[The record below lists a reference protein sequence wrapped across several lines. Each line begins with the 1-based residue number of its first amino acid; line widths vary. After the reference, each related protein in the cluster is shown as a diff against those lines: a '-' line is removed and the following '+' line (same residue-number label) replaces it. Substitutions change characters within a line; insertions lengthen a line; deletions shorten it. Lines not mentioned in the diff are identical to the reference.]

1 MGSDTSAAPGILAA
15 SEGDEVLA
23 ILSSS
28 DSIQGVMDRLVEH
41 LCMRWAASWCSVF
54 LFDETNQRLTLRS
67 GHGAPAA
74 LVGKVTFSLGEGLA
88 GRALADRRPI
98 YTVKAT
104 QEPGFVALPELPSK
118 DHETLLAV
126 PILRG
131 EERIGVLALQRPT
144 GIPFRPEEIS
154 GLRTAA
160 SQMAGALESARALL
174 LVETKAKQHDMSPL
188 VITEQRLF
196 RGTSVTKGVAIGVT
210 RVLARTRAA
219 NTLED
224 CRQGIDC
231 PPALRTLD
239 EAVDYTGRQIQHY
252 QTALGQKL
260 PEAATMLFESH
271 LLMLKDDSF
280 IGKIRQHI
288 VDGTPPAQAIALTAT
303 EFITFFEAS
312 RHDYLREKA
321 RDVEDLALRLLD
333 NITCKRLDENPVEEA
348 HIVVTAELL
357 PSDILHVAQ
366 GNVQGIVLVGG
377 GSTAH
382 VTLLVRSLH
391 IPMVM
396 TDADELLRIP
406 NGELVIVDCASGNI
420 IVHPNDQ
427 IRATYDDR
435 RRVDSELVRRG
446 TLVKDA
452 TFTRDRCR
460 IHLLA
465 NINLLAELDLATE
478 MKAEGVGLYRTEF
491 PFLMRQALPTEEE
504 QLAVYERLLDQ
515 MPDKPITFR
524 TLDAGGDKV
533 LSYFD
538 QAHEENPAL
547 GLRST
552 RFTLRYPY
560 IFDQQLRAILRAIQ
574 SRQRNDVK
582 LMFPMI
588 GSVEELQAAIAR
600 MDACIAQLRARGG
613 SLPTIRPEVGTMVEL
628 PALVHLAH
636 EIAHEASFLSIGT
649 NDFIQYMLA
658 VDRTNS
664 QVASYYVAHHPAVL
678 HGLAHVVRAGRAAE
692 REVSVCGEMGC
703 DPRYVPFFIG
713 IGVRVFSLEP
723 GHLAKVQRLVERISV
738 PEAEAYAH
746 SLLETNRISVIED
759 AIHRMLA
766 RFSPDA

>member
-1 MGSDTSAAPGILAA
+1 MGTEKRVTPASLAP
-15 SEGDEVLA
+15 EGDDILA

-28 DSIQGVMDRLVEH
+28 DSIQSVMDRLVEH
-41 LCMRWAASWCSVF
+41 LCARWVASWCLVL
-54 LFDETNQRLTLRS
+54 LFDETSQRLVLR
-67 GHGAPAA
+67 AA
-74 LVGKVTFSLGEGLA
+74 YGMPVPLVGRTSFALGEGLS
-88 GRALADRRPI
+88 GRALAERRPI
-98 YTVKAT
+98 YTTHAT
-104 QEPGFVALPELPSK
+104 QEPGFVSLPELPAET
-118 DHETLLAV
+118 HETLLAV

-131 EERIGVLALQRPT
+131 EERIGVLTLQRPT
-144 GIPFRPEEIS
+144 GTPFSPEEIS

-160 SQMAGALESARALL
+160 SQMAGALENARALL
-174 LVETKAKQHDMSPL
+174 LVQGRAKVQDTTPL
-188 VITEQRLF
+188 VIMEQRLF
-196 RGTSVTKGVAIGVT
+196 RGSSVTRGLAIGVS
-210 RVLARTRAA
+210 RVLTRTRAA
-219 NTLED
+219 STLEL
-224 CRQGIDC
+224 CRQGVSC
-231 PPALRTLD
+231 PEAHRTVD
-239 EAVDYTGRQIQHY
+239 EAVDYTFRQVQHY
-252 QTALGQKL
+252 QTALGQRL
-260 PEAATMLFESH
+260 PEAATMLFEAH

-280 IGKIRQHI
+280 IGKIRQC
-288 VDGTPPAQAIALTAT
+288 VADGHPAAQAIAATAL
-303 EFITFFEAS
+303 EFISFFEAS

-321 RDVEDLALRLLD
+321 RDVEDLALRLLE
-333 NITCKRLDENPVEEA
+333 NISSKSLGVDPVEEA

-357 PSDILHVAQ
+357 PSDILQVAQ

-382 VTLLVRSLH
+382 VTLLVRSLR

-406 NGELVIVDCASGNI
+406 NGETTIVDCVSGNI
-420 IVHPNDQ
+420 IVHPNEQ
-427 IRATYDDR
+427 ILATYEER
-435 RRVDSELVRRG
+435 RRGETEMKRSG
-446 TLVKDA
+446 ASVKAA
-452 TFTRDRCR
+452 THTRDGCR
-460 IHLLA
+460 ITLLA
-465 NINLLAELDLATE
+465 NINLLAELDLATR

-491 PFLMRQALPTEEE
+491 PYLMRQALPTEEE
-504 QLAVYERLLDQ
+504 QLVVYERLLDE

-574 SRQRNDVK
+574 LRQRHDVK

-600 MDACIAQLRARGG
+600 VDACLEHLRNNR
-613 SLPTIRPEVGTMVEL
+613 SDLPLIRPEIGTMVEL

-636 EIAHEASFLSIGT
+636 AIAERAAFLSIGT

-664 QVASYYVAHHPAVL
+664 QVAHYYVAHHPAVL
-678 HGLAHVVRAGRAAE
+678 HGLAHVVRAALAAKK
-692 REVSVCGEMGC
+692 EVSVCGEMGC
-703 DPRYVPFFIG
+703 DPRYIPFFIG
-713 IGVRVFSLEP
+713 VGVRVFSLEP
-723 GHLAKVQRLVERISV
+723 GHLPKVQSLIERISV

-746 SLLETNRISVIED
+746 SLLETNRMSVIED

-766 RFSPDA
+766 RFNPE